1 MERMPSPPRPDR
13 RLRNILSDPDKDGYP
28 NAVDCND
35 NNPNKQ
41 GALSWVISKVQKRPY
56 AEVETQRKAA
66 RSERQDERHQEKL
79 KRLQY
84 QKEEMEAKRPI
95 REMKMGE
102 EKHRMTMAKERLVLQ
117 EKRQKMMPKMGAM
130 PSMFGGTST
139 GKMPSPFVP
148 IAKFSDFNKPAATKK
163 RKGKRSKRR
172 RQKSKGSKFII
183 IGGKAY
189 RQG

>member
-95 REMKMGE
+95 KEMRMGE

-130 PSMFGGTST
+130 PSMFGSTST

-148 IAKFSDFNKPAATKK
+148 IAKFGGVTPTVK
-163 RKGKRSKRR
+163 RKHRKKTKRR